1 MTRVEIWMG
10 SMTYPH
16 IVIED
21 PQEVRMS
28 ELDATVLVVAKD
40 GTRFETAP
48 QNVLLVIGKGD
59 RNDNRKSKA
68 DA

>member
-10 SMTYPH
+10 GMTFPNLI
-16 IVIED
+16 IVD
-21 PQEVRMS
+21 PQEVRMM
-28 ELDATVLVVAKD
+28 DGGTVLIVTAE
-40 GTRFETAP
+40 GTKYETAP

-59 RNDNRKSKA
+59 RHDSRKSKT